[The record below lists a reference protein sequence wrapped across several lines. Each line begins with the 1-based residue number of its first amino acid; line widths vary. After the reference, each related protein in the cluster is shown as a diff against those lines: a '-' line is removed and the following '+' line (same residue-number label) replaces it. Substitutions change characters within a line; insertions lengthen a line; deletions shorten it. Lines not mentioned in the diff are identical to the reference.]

1 MFFWYTQ
8 SMATSYPTSIDN
20 GTNLPNPVST
30 DTLASIPHSTL
41 HTNVNDAI
49 KAIET
54 KLGTGTTITSLGTVT
69 TGIWNGT
76 AIAAANGGTG
86 QTSYAIGDI
95 LYASTSS
102 ALSKLAD
109 VATGNALISGGIGV
123 APSWGK
129 VALTTHI
136 SGILPVANGGTNQTG
151 TITTVAP
158 VVTTTPLALATNYKV
173 QFTPNAT
180 VALTTTVP
188 AAGVECTLIVLTS
201 GVTAYT
207 LTFSTGFVSQG
218 TLSTGTVTGKYFI
231 FKFISNGT
239 NLLEISRTLAM

>member
-1 MFFWYTQ
+1 
-8 SMATSYPTSIDN
+8 MATSYPTSIDN
-20 GTNLPNPVST
+20 GTNLPDPVST
-30 DTLASIPHSTL
+30 DTLASVPHSAL
-41 HTNVNDAI
+41 HKNVNDAI

-54 KLGTGTTITSLGTVT
+54 KLGTGTTI
-69 TGIWNGT
+69 
-76 AIAAANGGTG
+76 AAASGGTG
-86 QTSYAIGDI
+86 QSTYAIGDI
-95 LYASTSS
+95 LYASTTSV
-102 ALSKLAD
+102 LSQLAD
-109 VATGNALISGGIGV
+109 VATGNALISGGVGV

-129 VALTTHI
+129 IALTTHI

-188 AAGVECTLIVLTS
+188 AAGIESTLIVLTS
-201 GVTAYT
+201 GVTSYT

-231 FKFISNGT
+231 LKFISNGT
-239 NLLEISRTLAM
+239 NLLEVSRTLAM